1 MAKQISDPSRPTAT
15 EIQSNDY
22 FVLDRGE
29 NGVTYRVPAPL
40 LTNVQEFTFD
50 VTIPAADVLT
60 LNTPYDLVPS
70 QGANKIIVPTS
81 IQGQII
87 YGTTPYATNGNIVIR
102 SGGGWFVAA
111 AEDLQFL
118 FGTVS
123 RIVNIM
129 VIEND
134 KSATAVQYVAN
145 QPLTVEVLTGNPTA
159 GDSDI
164 RIFGTY
170 KVIDIS

>member
-50 VTIPAADVLT
+50 VTILYT
-60 LNTPYDLVPS
+60 
-70 QGANKIIVPTS
+70 IIVPTS
-81 IQGQII
+81 IQGQMI
-87 YGTTPYATNGNIVIR
+87 YGTTPYATDGEIDIYC
-102 SGGGWFVAA
+102 GGTRQVWGFPA
-111 AEDLQFL
+111 DDGFL

-123 RIVNIM
+123 RVVNAF
-129 VIEND
+129 VSVTSTSTD
-134 KSATAVQYVAN
+134 TQYVAN
-145 QPLTVEVLTGNPTA
+145 QPLTIKTVGANPTA